1 VTWGL
6 SNRYNPY
13 ADGEAQTE
21 NGALTGKDFF
31 FRINVSTPA
40 QITEIVEPV
49 GYYNSS
55 SVIGFA
61 SGTLYGASISSNGSL
76 ISNVGVICS
85 VLFDDSKSMEIN
97 DTGIITQSGISSDY
111 VTQAVINVLVN

>member
-1 VTWGL
+1 
-6 SNRYNPY
+6 
-13 ADGEAQTE
+13 
-21 NGALTGKDFF
+21 
-31 FRINVSTPA
+31 
-40 QITEIVEPV
+40 V

-111 VTQAVINVLVN
+111 VTQAIINVLVN